1 MRPAHRLFL
10 VGLAVAVAVACAGVA
25 RAKVHTP
32 EEVATR
38 TSTLPGELQREVM
51 VLRYLLTYDELE
63 ELLSLGNEGRC
74 RRWIDRFWAD
84 RDPIYTTEVN
94 EELVEHERRVEVAS
108 SRFFLHK
115 APGWDERGEVYI
127 RYGDPTVRQPLDAGV
142 DATGITAPGEVWY
155 YADLG
160 MFVYFEDA
168 KSSGEYTYYT
178 EHVRGPHSTRMA
190 RIADP
195 IDATFDAVRES
206 MPPDVD
212 LEGQSQYEKFKNML
226 YRFGELLETTP
237 AVYPF
242 DLDRSRLPTYFGVD
256 CFRGGGVGDRVEV
269 NTEYMVDLAGGKG
282 GPNRRNYTA
291 TAVFW
296 DTDREEVGRNTH
308 TVTVPLAAGAS
319 DSTRMMVTQLLF
331 TLPPDFYHMAL
342 TVEEEGT
349 GRFASYRASVACEEF
364 VGKLAISDVLFATR
378 IGPAADPSPFNRG
391 PLEVV
396 PHPYR
401 RYRRAASVPVYF
413 EVYNLRPGRS
423 GSSDYTVSYRIVPV
437 TPRPEGFWS
446 ALTGGDDETLD
457 VSSSFRS
464 SSPGPDDVVHITIG
478 TGNLWPGTFELRV
491 MVKDEL
497 TEATASRE
505 AKFYIIE

>member
-1 MRPAHRLFL
+1 VRSTRRVTL
-10 VGLAVAVAVACAGVA
+10 VGLAVFAVLSWGGAA
-25 RAKVHTP
+25 RAKVHTA
-32 EEVATR
+32 EEIATR
-38 TSTLPGELQREVM
+38 TSTLPKELQREVM

-74 RRWIDRFWAD
+74 LRWIDRFWAD
-84 RDPIYTTEVN
+84 RDPIYTTEIN
-94 EELVEHERRVEVAS
+94 EERVEHERRVEVAS
-108 SRFFLHK
+108 SRFFVPK

-127 RYGDPTVRQPLDAGV
+127 RYGEPTVRQPLDANV

-155 YADLG
+155 YNDLG

-168 KSSGEYTYYT
+168 NSSGDYTYYT
-178 EHVRGPHSTRMA
+178 EHVRGPHSMRMA
-190 RIADP
+190 RIANP
-195 IDATFDAVRES
+195 IDAAFDAARAS
-206 MPPDVD
+206 MPPDID
-212 LEGQSQYEKFKNML
+212 MSGQSQYEKFKNML
-226 YRFGELLETTP
+226 FRFGELLETTP

-242 DLDRSRLPTYFGVD
+242 DLDRSRLPTYFGVE
-256 CFRGGGVGDRVEV
+256 CFRGGDAGDRVEV

-282 GPNRRNYTA
+282 GANRRDYTA

-296 DTDREEVGRNTH
+296 NIDREEVGRNTH
-308 TVTVPLAAGAS
+308 TVTVPLAAGVS

-331 TLPPDFYHMAL
+331 TLPPGFYHMAL

-349 GRFASYRASVACEEF
+349 GRFNSYRASVACEEF
-364 VGKLAISDVLFATR
+364 VGKLAISDILFATR
-378 IGPAADPSPFNRG
+378 IGPAVDPSPFNRG

-396 PHPYR
+396 PHPYG
-401 RYRRAASVPVYF
+401 RYHRAASLPVYF
-413 EVYNLRPGRS
+413 EVYNLRPGRR

-446 ALTGGDDETLD
+446 SLTGGHDETPD

-464 SSPGPDDVVHITIG
+464 SSAGPDDVVHITIG

-491 MVKDEL
+491 TVKDEL

-505 AKFYIIE
+505 AKFYIVE

>member
-1 MRPAHRLFL
+1 VRPIRLVTL
-10 VGLAVAVAVACAGVA
+10 VGLASFAALSCSGAVW
-25 RAKVHTP
+25 AKVHTP

-38 TSTLPGELQREVM
+38 TSTLPRDLQREVM

-74 RRWIDRFWAD
+74 RRWIDRYWAD

-94 EELVEHERRVEVAS
+94 EERVEHERRVEVAS
-108 SRFFLHK
+108 SRFFLPE
-115 APGWDERGEVYI
+115 APGWDQRGEVYI
-127 RYGDPTVRQPLDAGV
+127 RYGEPTVRQPLHADV
-142 DATGITAPGEVWY
+142 DATGITKPGEVWY

-168 KSSGEYTYYT
+168 NSSGDYTYYT
-178 EHVRGPHSTRMA
+178 EHVRGPHSMRMA

-195 IDATFDAVRES
+195 IDAAFDAVRDS
-206 MPPDVD
+206 LPAGLGM
-212 LEGQSQYEKFKNML
+212 EGQSQYSKFKDML
-226 YRFGELLETTP
+226 FRFGEMLESTP
-237 AVYPF
+237 AVYPS
-242 DLDRSRLPTYFGVD
+242 DLDRSRLSTYFGVD
-256 CFRGGGVGDRVEV
+256 CFRGGDVGDRVEV
-269 NTEYMVDLAGGKG
+269 NTEYMVDMAGGKG
-282 GPNRRNYTA
+282 GPDHRNYTA

-296 DTDREEVGRNTH
+296 NTDREEVGRNTH
-308 TVTVPLAAGAS
+308 TVTVPLAAGVS

-331 TLPPDFYHMAL
+331 TLPPGFYHVAL
-342 TVEEEGT
+342 TVEEGGT
-349 GRFASYRASVACEEF
+349 GRFNSYRASVTCEEF
-364 VGKLAISDVLFATR
+364 VGKLAISDILFATR

-401 RYRRAASVPVYF
+401 RYRRAASLPVYF

-446 ALTGGDDETLD
+446 ALTGGDDETPD

-478 TGNLWPGTFELRV
+478 TGNLWPGTFGLRV
-491 MVKDEL
+491 TVKDEL

-505 AKFYIIE
+505 AKFYIVE